1 MGTLVGK
8 PQGAVRTR
16 GGPNPAHPAHGG
28 EGGDQR
34 RVQWS
39 RDVFLI
45 FFFLRYSF
53 CLFLIFGCVGSSLL
67 HTRFF

>member
-1 MGTLVGK
+1 MSTLVGS
-8 PQGAVRTR
+8 PRR
-16 GGPNPAHPAHGG
+16 LWGPEEAPDPAHPAHGG

-45 FFFLRYSF
+45 FFFLRY
-53 CLFLIFGCVGSSLL
+53 
-67 HTRFF
+67 FFVCF